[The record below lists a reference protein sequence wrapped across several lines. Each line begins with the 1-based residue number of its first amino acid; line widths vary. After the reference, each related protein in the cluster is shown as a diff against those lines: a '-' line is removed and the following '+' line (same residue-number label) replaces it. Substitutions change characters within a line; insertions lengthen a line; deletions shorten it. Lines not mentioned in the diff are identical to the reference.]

1 MIQPNTWVRIQ
12 AIVLTPSERLAS
24 LPFETRKTPLLMWL
38 TGELMTAAEIG
49 DMVQIRTVTGRIVS
63 GKLLEANPTFHHDFG
78 NDVPE
83 LRAIRKLI
91 SEAMSKAGEDN
102 E

>member
-1 MIQPNTWVRIQ
+1 MIAPNTWVRIQ

-24 LPFETRKTPLLMWL
+24 LPFETRKTPLVMWL
-38 TGELMTAAEIG
+38 KGELMSAAEIG
-49 DMVQIRTVTGRIVS
+49 DTVLIRTVTGRIVS
-63 GKLLEANPTFHHDFG
+63 GKLMESHPTFHHDFG

-83 LRAIRKLI
+83 LRAIRKI
-91 SEAMSKAGEDN
+91 IAAAMVKAGEAD